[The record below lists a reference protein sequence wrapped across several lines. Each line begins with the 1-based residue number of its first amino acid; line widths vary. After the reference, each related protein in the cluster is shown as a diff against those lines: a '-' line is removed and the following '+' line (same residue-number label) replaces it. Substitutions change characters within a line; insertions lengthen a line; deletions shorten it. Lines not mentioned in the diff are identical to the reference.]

1 MKSEL
6 FNLDPELELKN
17 KKVIGKDLEKSN
29 DNEETGEKV
38 YANHTPMIFNKKLN
52 KSNLKKLEF
61 ISSDTGIIRHFPP
74 AAQEWFNSVYAY
86 NHEYI
91 KGLPAKDKSLMRILK
106 GYFNM
111 FIHHKVLNTK
121 YISNVYK
128 KRSPKKIFVGKGEL
142 KHTNSKVIITFYVY
156 NTEKMSLKREFKRLF
171 KSLYSIKKKSI
182 INKRGKKTVVYTN
195 IPLERYITLDA
206 NGNITKD
213 IKGNEIITYNR
224 PYTIKEF
231 LALPKY
237 IPTKRGDGLLN
248 TYSTSNTSNTSITYQ
263 TTYYEAYCSAIGL
276 ILESLTSYLL
286 VLIKYYEYLTKL
298 VKINVLSNNEKLLI
312 FTKKTNSF
320 YAYKYPDY
328 NYYKDLALRSY
339 QDSLYRLRYLL
350 KFNSVKFENPFIVK
364 LTNLVEK
371 LYGKKVEFNI
381 VNLKKLHLNSDI
393 LTQAIVLKL
402 KNRKN
407 RYLSVLRSSL
417 NKVKLPNVSRVS
429 EKSIE
434 NNNKYFTNKIRNT
447 YVNDM
452 FNLNITKVDSLNELL
467 LTFFP
472 SANKLA
478 IDTGFSPVKRNIS
491 LKNYV
496 FRYLKHFKL
505 AGVRLEAKGRLSKR
519 FTASRSLFKL
529 NFKGGL
535 KNVDSSFKGLSTVML
550 RGDAKSNVQYSMIH
564 SKYRIGA
571 FGIKGWVSSK

>member
-1 MKSEL
+1 
-6 FNLDPELELKN
+6 
-17 KKVIGKDLEKSN
+17 
-29 DNEETGEKV
+29 
-38 YANHTPMIFNKKLN
+38 
-52 KSNLKKLEF
+52 
-61 ISSDTGIIRHFPP
+61 
-74 AAQEWFNSVYAY
+74 
-86 NHEYI
+86 
-91 KGLPAKDKSLMRILK
+91 
-106 GYFNM
+106 
-111 FIHHKVLNTK
+111 
-121 YISNVYK
+121 
-128 KRSPKKIFVGKGEL
+128 
-142 KHTNSKVIITFYVY
+142 
-156 NTEKMSLKREFKRLF
+156 
-171 KSLYSIKKKSI
+171 
-182 INKRGKKTVVYTN
+182 
-195 IPLERYITLDA
+195 
-206 NGNITKD
+206 
-213 IKGNEIITYNR
+213 
-224 PYTIKEF
+224 
-231 LALPKY
+231 
-237 IPTKRGDGLLN
+237 
-248 TYSTSNTSNTSITYQ
+248 
-263 TTYYEAYCSAIGL
+263 
-276 ILESLTSYLL
+276 
-286 VLIKYYEYLTKL
+286 

-452 FNLNITKVDSLNELL
+452 FNLDITKVDSLNELL

-571 FGIKGWVSSK
+571 FGIKG

>member
-1 MKSEL
+1 
-6 FNLDPELELKN
+6 
-17 KKVIGKDLEKSN
+17 
-29 DNEETGEKV
+29 
-38 YANHTPMIFNKKLN
+38 
-52 KSNLKKLEF
+52 
-61 ISSDTGIIRHFPP
+61 
-74 AAQEWFNSVYAY
+74 
-86 NHEYI
+86 
-91 KGLPAKDKSLMRILK
+91 
-106 GYFNM
+106 M
-111 FIHHKVLNTK
+111 FIHHNVLNTK
-121 YISNVYK
+121 YISNVYR

-156 NTEKMSLKREFKRLF
+156 NTEKIALKREFKRLY
-171 KSLYSIKKKSI
+171 KSLYSIKE
-182 INKRGKKTVVYTN
+182 KRVVRIKGKLTEIYVNT
-195 IPLERYITLDA
+195 PLERYITLDT
-206 NGNITKD
+206 NGDIVKD
-213 IKGNEIITYNR
+213 LKGNEIITYNR

-237 IPTKRGDGLLN
+237 IPTKAGAGLSYISNKYN
-248 TYSTSNTSNTSITYQ
+248 TPSTYQ
-263 TTYYEAYCSAIGL
+263 ITYYEAYCSVIGL
-276 ILESLTSYLL
+276 ILDGLTNYLL
-286 VLIKYYEYLTKL
+286 VLIEYYEYLTKL
-298 VKINVLSNNEKLLI
+298 AETKVLSNDEKFLI
-312 FTKKTNSF
+312 FTNKTNSF
-320 YAYKYPDY
+320 YAYNYPNY
-328 NYYKDLALRSY
+328 SYYKDIALKHY

-350 KFNSVKFENPFIVK
+350 KFNSVKFENPFIIK
-364 LTNLVEK
+364 LTNIVEK
-371 LYGKKVEFNI
+371 LYSKKVEFNI

-407 RYLSVLRSSL
+407 RFLSVLRSSL

-434 NNNKYFTNKIRNT
+434 NNNEYFINKIRNT
-447 YVNDM
+447 YINDM
-452 FNLNITKVDSLNELL
+452 FSLDITKVDPLNKLL

-478 IDTGFSPVKRNIS
+478 IETSFSAVKRNIS

-550 RGDAKSNVQYSMIH
+550 RGDAKSNVQYSILH

-571 FGIKGWVSSK
+571 FGIKG

>member
-1 MKSEL
+1 MKSKL
-6 FNLDPELELKN
+6 FNLDQELELKN
-17 KKVIGKDLEKSN
+17 KHVIGKNPEKGN
-29 DNEETGEKV
+29 DNEKHE
-38 YANHTPMIFNKKLN
+38 NHTPMIFNKKLN
-52 KSNLKKLEF
+52 KSSIKKLDF

-74 AAQEWFNSVYAY
+74 ASQEWFNSVYAY
-86 NHEYI
+86 NNDYI

-156 NTEKMSLKREFKRLF
+156 NTEKISLKREFKRLF
-171 KSLYSIKKKSI
+171 KSLYSIKQKNI
-182 INKRGKKTVVYTN
+182 LNIRGKKTVVYTD
-195 IPLERYITLDA
+195 IPLERYITLDT
-206 NGNITKD
+206 NGEIIKD
-213 IKGNEIITYNR
+213 LKGNEIITYNR

-237 IPTKRGDGLLN
+237 IPTKRGDGSLN
-248 TYSTSNTSNTSITYQ
+248 TQNTPNTSFAYQ
-263 TTYYEAYCSAIGL
+263 TTYYEAYCSVLGL
-276 ILESLTSYLL
+276 ILDGLTSYLL
-286 VLIKYYEYLTKL
+286 VLNKYYEYLTKL
-298 VKINVLSNNEKLLI
+298 VAIKVLSDKEKLLI
-312 FTKKTNSF
+312 FTKKTDKF
-320 YAYKYPDY
+320 YAYKYPNY
-328 NYYKDLALRSY
+328 SYYKDLALKSY

-350 KFNSVKFENPFIVK
+350 KFNSVKFENPFIVR
-364 LTNLVEK
+364 LTNLVEQ

-434 NNNKYFTNKIRNT
+434 NNNEYFTNKIRNT
-447 YVNDM
+447 YINDM
-452 FNLNITKVDSLNELL
+452 FSHDITKVDSLNELL
-467 LTFFP
+467 STFFP
-472 SANKLA
+472 SANKLS

-550 RGDAKSNVQYSMIH
+550 RGDAKSNVQYSMLH

-571 FGIKGWVSSK
+571 FGVKG